1 MDEPWA
7 CFIISPPLG
16 QLMNLLIRALHRP
29 PCAHTVWWCAGW
41 WGHYLCLI
49 HPWLQQIFLFMSALL
64 FLLLSRFSYLC
75 QPCFFCILTRAFTVL
90 FIFHIM
96 SLGLEVH
103 AKECLVIFL
112 FFFEFLLQKIYWSLK
127 LRKCSSHNYED
138 CIPCSLETNNWLT
151 FPENVIYSVFE

>member
-41 WGHYLCLI
+41 WGQYLYLI
-49 HPWLQQIFLFMSALL
+49 HPWL
-64 FLLLSRFSYLC
+64 LSRFSHLC
-75 QPCFFCILTRAFTVL
+75 QPCSFCILTRAFTVL
-90 FIFHIM
+90 FILHIM

-103 AKECLVIFL
+103 AKECLVRFL
-112 FFFEFLLQKIYWSLK
+112 FFFKFLLQKIYWSLK
-127 LRKCSSHNYED
+127 LRKRSHNYED
-138 CIPCSLETNNWLT
+138 CIPCSLETNDWLT